1 MTRSRTPARIL
12 VLLVLWLAA
21 CGLPFGIYHEV
32 GRGETLF
39 RIARTYNVPV
49 QELVDI
55 NRISDPSKLRRGQMI
70 FIPGA
75 SKRKQVDTAPTAPAA
90 ARPAAAASKVPDS
103 SEPVRS
109 TTSPNAPPP
118 RPSKPSLSP
127 VGGPAPKFRWPVS
140 GTLTSHFGTRDGG
153 AHDGI
158 DVGAPEGTA
167 IVAAADGSV
176 IYAGDGLRG
185 YGNLIILKHS
195 GGYSTIYAHNRSNRV
210 RKGAYVAAGETIAEV
225 GQTGR
230 ASAPHLHFEVREG
243 KKPVDPLQYLP
254 NR

>member
-1 MTRSRTPARIL
+1 MAG
-12 VLLVLWLAA
+12 A

-49 QELVDI
+49 QDLVDI
-55 NRISDPSKLRRGQMI
+55 NRISDPSKLRTGQMV

-75 SKRKQVDTAPTAPAA
+75 SKRQAVDTRSPAA
-90 ARPAAAASKVPDS
+90 EPTKAAASAAPGS
-103 SEPVRS
+103 TEPVRS
-109 TTSPNAPPP
+109 ASRSSPPPP
-118 RPSKPSLSP
+118 RPAKSAL
-127 VGGPAPKFRWPVS
+127 GAAAGPAPAFRWPVN
-140 GTLTSHFGTRDGG
+140 GTITSRFGSRDGG
-153 AHDGI
+153 AHDGLDI
-158 DVGAPEGTA
+158 AAAEGTA
-167 IVAAADGSV
+167 VVAAADGSV

-195 GGYSTIYAHNRSNRV
+195 GGYSTIYSHNRSNRV
-210 RKGAYVAAGETIAEV
+210 RKGAYVAAGEAIAEV